1 MFQLIFDEV
10 LSQDFGGGVVPPIN
24 DGFGGNGGGI
34 PVGPTF
40 PDITNPD
47 QGNVVFTDRFQVSL
61 FSSI

>member
-47 QGNVVFTDRFQVSL
+47 QGNVVLTD
-61 FSSI
+61 